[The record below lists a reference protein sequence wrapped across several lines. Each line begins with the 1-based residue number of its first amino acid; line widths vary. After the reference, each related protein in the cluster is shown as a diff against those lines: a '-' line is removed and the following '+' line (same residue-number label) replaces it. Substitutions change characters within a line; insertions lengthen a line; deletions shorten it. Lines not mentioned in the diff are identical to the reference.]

1 MTVPAQGF
9 LRRVTRFREL
19 VRSAGFLCRE
29 GLQPLYPRERQ
40 IGRKAETQSQGPAV
54 FLADGSLV
62 AERMIQII
70 SVDDDEGVTLTRW
83 DPEDEPQA
91 GAGLEQTWRFA

>member
-1 MTVPAQGF
+1 VS
-9 LRRVTRFREL
+9 LSDRRDSCVAKACSLFILEKGKSV
-19 VRSAGFLCRE
+19 VR
-29 GLQPLYPRERQ
+29 PR
-40 IGRKAETQSQGPAV
+40 RKAKGRRF